1 MLGIFKKIINKS
13 KSRKEEVLKQTVE
26 EVTVEEKTLEDIID
40 EVVVLV
46 DTPEIIIE
54 DEQINTPEIVKNN
67 SDLVNKT
74 KETVLKT
81 VFGFDSFRDNQEKII
96 DEILNG
102 KNILSIMP
110 TGAGK
115 SLCYQI
121 PAILSNGITIV
132 ISPLISLMD
141 DQILKLKNVGV
152 ECAFVNSTLSE
163 GEYAK
168 VKNEIL
174 SGQYQVIYIAP
185 ERLQNRDFLYI
196 SSKLNIKLVVVDE
209 AHCVSQWG
217 NDFRKSYLNI
227 KDFVGNINP
236 KPVLAAFTA
245 TATKTVQEDIISML
259 GLGDCTVVKSS
270 FDRPNLYISK
280 QYVTDKKKNDFIMNY
295 LNENEEKYG
304 IIYCSTRVNVEE
316 LYDFLVEN
324 NIRAGKYHAGMEDAD
339 RRTNQE
345 DFIFDRINVIVATNA
360 FGMGI
365 DKSNVNFVIHYN
377 CPKDIESYYQ
387 EIGRAGRDG
396 TNAECILLYNGQDFN
411 ISRFLIDKTYEEEM
425 NNINVDQEVAQSVY
439 EYKLDKLE
447 KMKMLCYSN
456 ECIKKYILAY
466 FGEHK
471 YKNCDNCSICEN
483 EFEEVDVTD
492 KCNKILTAVNEFN
505 LRYGE
510 TTLADILKGSKSKKI
525 TGLGLHNSTTYGI
538 LNVMTIAEIRNL
550 FSHLMYE
557 EYIYRTNSEY
567 PTIGINESGLNQL
580 NNQDNKIFIKKVKN
594 DKHNEKKEKLIE
606 NSDLIFSLKEVRL
619 ELARQENVPAY
630 IVFSDKT
637 LENMCE
643 ILPTSM
649 HEFLMV
655 SGVGQFKADKYGEYF
670 IAAIKKYIEKYDR

>member
-1 MLGIFKKIINKS
+1 MLGIFKKIINKTKS
-13 KSRKEEVLKQTVE
+13 KKTDVLEKTVDEVII
-26 EVTVEEKTLEDIID
+26 EEKTIEEITD
-40 EVVVLV
+40 EVVVEV
-46 DTPEIIIE
+46 NPIETIIA
-54 DEQINTPEIVKNN
+54 DEQISISETIKSISDSVKA
-67 SDLVNKT
+67 T
-74 KETVLKT
+74 KETVLKS

-102 KNILSIMP
+102 NNILSIMP

-152 ECAFVNSTLSE
+152 ECVFVNSTLSE

-174 SGQYQVIYIAP
+174 NGQYQVIYIAP
-185 ERLQNRDFLYI
+185 ERLLNRDFLYI

-227 KDFVGNINP
+227 KDFVGNIKP
-236 KPVLAAFTA
+236 RPVLAAFTA
-245 TATKTVQEDIISML
+245 TATKAVQDDIISML
-259 GLGDCTVVKSS
+259 GLGECAVVKSS

-280 QYVTDKKKNDFIMNY
+280 QYVTDKKKNDFIINY
-295 LNENEEKYG
+295 LTKNKGKYG

-316 LYDFLVEN
+316 LYAFLIDN
-324 NIRAGKYHAGMEDAD
+324 DIKAGKYHAGMEDAD
-339 RRTNQE
+339 RRVNQE

-396 TNAECILLYNGQDFN
+396 TDAECILLYNGQDFN
-411 ISRFLIDKTYEEEM
+411 ISRFLIDKTYEEEI

-447 KMKMLCYSN
+447 KMKMLCYTN

-471 YKNCDNCSICEN
+471 FENCEKCSVCEN
-483 EFEEVDVTD
+483 EFEEIDVTIE
-492 KCNKILTAVNEFN
+492 CNKVLAAVNEYN

-525 TGLGLHNSTTYGI
+525 TGLGLHNSKTYGI

-567 PTIGINESGLNQL
+567 PTIGINESGFNQL
-580 NNQDNKIFIKKVKN
+580 NNPDNKIFIKKVKTDKPN
-594 DKHNEKKEKLIE
+594 DKKEKLIE

-643 ILPTSM
+643 LLPTSM
-649 HEFLMV
+649 HEFLKV

>member
-1 MLGIFKKIINKS
+1 M
-13 KSRKEEVLKQTVE
+13 
-26 EVTVEEKTLEDIID
+26 
-40 EVVVLV
+40 
-46 DTPEIIIE
+46 
-54 DEQINTPEIVKNN
+54 
-67 SDLVNKT
+67 
-74 KETVLKT
+74 KT

-102 KNILSIMP
+102 NNILSIMP

-141 DQILKLKNVGV
+141 DQILKLRNVGV

-163 GEYAK
+163 GEYTK

-174 SGQYQVIYIAP
+174 NGQYQVIYIAP

-227 KDFVGNINP
+227 KDFVANIYP

-270 FDRPNLYISK
+270 FDRPNLYFSK
-280 QYVTDKKKNDFIMNY
+280 QYVTDKMKNDFIMNY
-295 LNENEEKYG
+295 LNENKGKYG

-316 LYDFLVEN
+316 LYTFLIDN
-324 NIRAGKYHAGMEDAD
+324 DIKAGKYHAGMEDTD
-339 RRTNQE
+339 RRVNQE

-396 TNAECILLYNGQDFN
+396 TNTECILLYNGQDFN

-466 FGEHK
+466 FGE
-471 YKNCDNCSICEN
+471 YKFENCENCSVCEN
-483 EFEEVDVTD
+483 EFEEIDVTIE
-492 KCNKILTAVNEFN
+492 CNKILAAVNEYN

-525 TGLGLHNSTTYGI
+525 TGLGLHNSNSYGI
-538 LNVMTIAEIRNL
+538 LNVLTIAE
-550 FSHLMYE
+550 
-557 EYIYRTNSEY
+557 
-567 PTIGINESGLNQL
+567 
-580 NNQDNKIFIKKVKN
+580 
-594 DKHNEKKEKLIE
+594 
-606 NSDLIFSLKEVRL
+606 
-619 ELARQENVPAY
+619 
-630 IVFSDKT
+630 
-637 LENMCE
+637 
-643 ILPTSM
+643 
-649 HEFLMV
+649 
-655 SGVGQFKADKYGEYF
+655 
-670 IAAIKKYIEKYDR
+670 